1 MGLGN
6 QGANNI
12 FKEKYYFILFLYTL
26 SMFFFLVSYTQMFRQ
41 QTVNFGV

>member
-6 QGANNI
+6 EGANNI
-12 FKEKYYFILFLYTL
+12 FKEKYYFILFIYTL
-26 SMFFFLVSYTQMFRQ
+26 FMFFLVSYTQMFSQ

>member
-6 QGANNI
+6 EGATNI
-12 FKEKYYFILFLYTL
+12 FKEKYYFILFIYTL
-26 SMFFFLVSYTQMFRQ
+26 FMFFLVSYTQMFSQ